1 MPDRPD
7 TTVIGSYPTEIK
19 NLEFIDKYY
28 QNKQISW
35 EKYIKNAVDDMVN
48 AGINI
53 ISDGQTRDPFVNI
66 YLRKIKGCRIR
77 ARPEVIDQ
85 VEFEKPITVGDI
97 KYVKKI
103 APKKTKIV
111 GLLAGP
117 YTLAKSCVDMYYHDE
132 KALSFDIAKV
142 LQKEA
147 ELLQNHVDLI
157 SVDEPFF
164 SISMPDYANDLIKIV
179 TRKVKCK
186 KRLHV
191 CGDVSTIIPIL
202 LDMPVDI
209 LSHEFKAQPK
219 LFKHFKEHSITKEIC
234 LGCIRSDKKRVES
247 TKEIKNHILKGKDV
261 FDGKIGQLAPDCGL
275 RHIPKENAFKK
286 LVNLVKAGEE
296 VYG

>member
-1 MPDRPD
+1 MKDKPD
-7 TTVIGSYPTEIK
+7 TTVIGSYPSEI
-19 NLEFIDKYY
+19 NSLEFIDKYY

-103 APKKTKIV
+103 VPKKTKIV

-117 YTLAKSCVDMYYHDE
+117 YTLTKSCVDMYYHDE
-132 KALSFDIAKV
+132 KALSFDLARV

-147 ELLQNHVDLI
+147 ELLQKHVDLI
-157 SVDEPFF
+157 SIDEPFF

-179 TRKVKCK
+179 TSKVKCK

-191 CGDVSTIIPIL
+191 CGDVSKIIPML

-219 LFKHFKEHSITKEIC
+219 LFEHFKDYSMNKEIC

-247 TKEIKNHILKGKDV
+247 TKEIRNHIIKGKAL
-261 FDGKIGQLAPDCGL
+261 FDGKISQLAPDCGL
-275 RHIPKENAFKK
+275 KHIPRENAFKK